1 MSVLE
6 DLLKANQ
13 EFCEHPPVDYT
24 QEDVKTSK
32 LPRRQIAIVTCMD
45 TRLVDFLEPSLGIK
59 RGEAKII
66 KTAGNCIVGNF
77 DGTIRSLLV
86 CIFELGVKEIFVIG
100 HHECGMAHTTS
111 KELIAKM
118 LERGVRPEAIHM
130 IQDDLVKWADEF
142 CQPEHNVRKTVEQLR
157 LNPLIPKDIIVH
169 GLMSHPR
176 TGKIEVVVNGYEA

>member
-86 CIFELGVKEIFVIG
+86 
-100 HHECGMAHTTS
+100 
-111 KELIAKM
+111 
-118 LERGVRPEAIHM
+118 
-130 IQDDLVKWADEF
+130 
-142 CQPEHNVRKTVEQLR
+142 
-157 LNPLIPKDIIVH
+157 
-169 GLMSHPR
+169 
-176 TGKIEVVVNGYEA
+176 